1 MRRIKEL
8 SFGII
13 AAATLLGTSSVAAQT
28 LRGSRASVELMY
40 ERAQERS
47 LDFMATPNEVYR
59 ALEAGT
65 LQTLSFTDDLA
76 LDKAAFPFVLPNT
89 RRFTDSL
96 ATEFHSACGERLVVT
111 SGVRPL
117 DKQPR
122 NASPQSVHPTGM
134 AVDFRKPRDKCLA
147 WLRTSLTKLE
157 AEGVVEATEE
167 RFPAH
172 FHVAVLDQQPQQRV
186 ADSRPVGA
194 TPSAPK
200 VSSASGE
207 VSLEKPSDTRTAS
220 VARRNN
226 KEIRSTTYVVRSGDN
241 LSTIATHHGITTD
254 ELKKLNGLRS
264 SRIVVGQRIKLPER

>member
-1 MRRIKEL
+1 MRGIKEL
-8 SFGII
+8 SFGIM
-13 AAATLLGTSSVAAQT
+13 AAAACLHTTSAAAQT

-40 ERAQERS
+40 ERAQAES

-65 LQTLSFTDDLA
+65 LQTLTFTDDLA
-76 LDKAAFPFVLPNT
+76 LDKAAFPFVLPST
-89 RRFTDSL
+89 RRFADSL

-147 WLRTSLTKLE
+147 WLRASLVKLE
-157 AEGVVEATEE
+157 GEGVVEATEE

-172 FHVAVLDQQPQQRV
+172 FHVAVLNQQPQQRV
-186 ADSRPVGA
+186 ASVKPISGA
-194 TPSAPK
+194 
-200 VSSASGE
+200 SSAAKVESANGD
-207 VSLEKPSDTRTAS
+207 VSLAKQSDARKSGAVSTSGREKKTTA
-220 VARRNN
+220 
-226 KEIRSTTYVVRSGDN
+226 YVVRAGDN
-241 LSTIATHHGITTD
+241 LSTIAMHHGTTTE
-254 ELKKLNGLRS
+254 ELQKLNGLRA
-264 SRIVVGQRIKLPER
+264 SRIKVGQRIQLPER

>member
-1 MRRIKEL
+1 MRGIKEL
-8 SFGII
+8 SFGVM
-13 AAATLLGTSSVAAQT
+13 AAAALLGTTSAAAQT

-147 WLRTSLTKLE
+147 WLRESLVKLE

-167 RFPAH
+167 RRPAH
-172 FHVAVLDQQPQQRV
+172 FHVAVLNQQPRQRV
-186 ADSRPVGA
+186 ADSKSIGA
-194 TPSAPK
+194 TPAAAKVASA
-200 VSSASGE
+200 AGE
-207 VSLEKPSDTRTAS
+207 VSLEKPSDARKGS
-220 VARRNN
+220 VARKSGGETRT
-226 KEIRSTTYVVRSGDN
+226 STYVVRAGDN
-241 LSTIATHHGITTD
+241 LSTIAMRHGATTE
-254 ELKKLNGLRS
+254 ELQKLNGLRT
-264 SRIVVGQRIKLPER
+264 SRIKVGQRIKLPER